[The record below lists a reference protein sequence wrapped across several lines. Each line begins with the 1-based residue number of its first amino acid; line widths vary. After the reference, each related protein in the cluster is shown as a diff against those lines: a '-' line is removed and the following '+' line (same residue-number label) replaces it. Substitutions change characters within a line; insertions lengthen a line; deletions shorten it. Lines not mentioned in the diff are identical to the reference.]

1 MWSDACH
8 QLLELARVL
17 LMLEGG
23 VQRVEN
29 EQKRRLAILTRRSVH
44 AKRAQQEQQVVQA
57 ADAAA
62 TPAQVAAKEGL
73 VAAEI
78 GEGGGGEVSEE
89 VTVEEDEM
97 TKPQDYMSI
106 FELDED
112 EDEEEEEGS
121 GEGVVLQFGDDEGL
135 LSFTP
140 SPDMGEDGTLVEG
153 DSREVRNEG
162 GRAAFVELT
171 RRILDDLDD
180 ANVSG

>member
-1 MWSDACH
+1 M
-8 QLLELARVL
+8 
-17 LMLEGG
+17 
-23 VQRVEN
+23 
-29 EQKRRLAILTRRSVH
+29 
-44 AKRAQQEQQVVQA
+44 
-57 ADAAA
+57 
-62 TPAQVAAKEGL
+62 
-73 VAAEI
+73 
-78 GEGGGGEVSEE
+78 SEE

-180 ANVSG
+180 ANVSV